1 MPSPPA
7 SIFGFA
13 AGIANADKIDVVTI
27 THAARLVKSR
37 RRIGRPSLVIR
48 GLRYQENALRGPTVS
63 KNVTFRLHRR
73 SSASDFRRRG
83 FQRGASRSRRNFGG
97 RSSPLVQPEAL
108 SDLSGS
114 AGSLFSHCNLRP
126 WAPDGSTGP
135 VEAA

>member
-1 MPSPPA
+1 MPSLPA

-27 THAARLVKSR
+27 THAAQT
-37 RRIGRPSLVIR
+37 G
-48 GLRYQENALRGPTVS
+48 QEQAS
-63 KNVTFRLHRR
+63 HR
-73 SSASDFRRRG
+73 SSLLGYPRFAVPGECFEGPDRSQKCYLPPAPTRFR
-83 FQRGASRSRRNFGG
+83 FQAQWLPERGASRSRRYFGG

-126 WAPDGSTGP
+126 WAPEGSTGP
-135 VEAA
+135 VEAP